1 MAPKQMNGRC
11 SVFGCQSDKLSRPT
25 FAAPSSESLRNQWVH
40 FVFAGNAPIRIPK
53 CVFVCAKHFTD
64 DCFINLGQ
72 YKAGFAELLKM
83 KPGSVPTLLA
93 SATNRGQG
101 CCMPDGQRGKF
112 ENAGTQL
119 SFRTLQTHIKSEGVQ
134 ATVFCKDFG
143 VGTSNADPLCLSS
156 TPIRRPSKRPRVDL
170 EEELEDNPLEVSS
183 LLEASNGPDST
194 YDPSDSITALLDS
207 TLKSEDSSTATPN
220 GKKYMV
226 YESCIME
233 LFNACPVCT
242 RACEVTTQRLGTF
255 LSVKQ
260 QCPHCTFGR
269 RWNSQP
275 ILGSTPAGNLHL
287 SAAVYLSGASFL
299 KIEKVFKAMKLQ
311 LFRYETFRRHAKS
324 FIEPAVIHQWKVLND
339 LNLQRLSQEEIVIL
353 GGDMRADSP
362 GHSAKYGSY
371 TMMDLH
377 TNPIVDIQLVQSN
390 KVGGSTHMEKEGL
403 KRSLALL
410 ESRGVHLDCIVTD
423 RHPQV
428 QKFLR
433 ERNITHYYD
442 VWHFAKGISKKLL
455 AISKQKDG
463 EKLKKWMKSINNH
476 IYWTAAGSTSGP
488 ERIAKWTSILNH
500 VRDVH
505 VHEDP
510 LYPKCEHAIR
520 QTSDRS
526 KWLQAATPTFS
537 KLEKLLTNKRALK
550 DVAKLSP
557 HHQTS
562 SLEAFHA
569 VILRFAPK
577 NVVFPFIGML
587 CRLYLDAMHS
597 NYNVDRPQAETKEG
611 VPIYKMSFAKAR
623 KGAKPQKTQQT
634 FGYVDDIM
642 DVIFEEVFP
651 NPTPYTEALLEIPVP
666 EPLTAQYE
674 KPDKEAV
681 ISSLVSRFKRGD
693 V

>member
-1 MAPKQMNGRC
+1 MVRVCVFPGCGKKKKSYTQETFHRLPLRYNDQSLLEQWLIILHMDIETPIKTLRQKDDRVCSAHFDKDDFLIPKRAADPKNPKRVLLKRNAIPRVRQAATDRLEA
-11 SVFGCQSDKLSRPT
+11 STSTVYIQLPLSRDV
-25 FAAPSSESLRNQWVH
+25 ACQ
-40 FVFAGNAPIRIPK
+40 
-53 CVFVCAKHFTD
+53 TD
-64 DCFINLGQ
+64 H
-72 YKAGFAELLKM
+72 LK
-83 KPGSVPTLLA
+83 TR
-93 SATNRGQG
+93 T
-101 CCMPDGQRGKF
+101 
-112 ENAGTQL
+112 EGTQL

-134 ATVFCKDFG
+134 ANVFCKDFG

-287 SAAVYLSGASFL
+287 STAVYLSGASFL

-339 LNLQRLSQEEIVIL
+339 LNLQRLSQEEMVIL

-377 TNPIVDIQLVQSN
+377 TKTIVDIQLVQSN
-390 KVGGSTHMEKEGL
+390 EVGGSTHMEKEGL

-428 QKFLR
+428 QTFLR

-455 AISKQKDG
+455 AIRKQKDG

-587 CRLYLDAMHS
+587 CRLKKVCLLNTFWNCSLKYLSILTCFVLYFQTLPGCYAFKS
-597 NYNVDRPQAETKEG
+597 QCGPTTGRN
-611 VPIYKMSFAKAR
+611 
-623 KGAKPQKTQQT
+623 KGRST
-634 FGYVDDIM
+634 D
-642 DVIFEEVFP
+642 
-651 NPTPYTEALLEIPVP
+651 L
-666 EPLTAQYE
+666 
-674 KPDKEAV
+674 
-681 ISSLVSRFKRGD
+681 
-693 V
+693 